1 MDERCATPRARF
13 SLNRGIPD
21 PTTPQ
26 TVQGLGFAQLASLSS
41 VETLWQSLRA
51 GKDALPEQ
59 ILFAVNHRYVHA
71 DYQLKDGDVVAFFPP
86 VTGG

>member
-1 MDERCATPRARF
+1 MKLQVLFFA
-13 SLNRGIPD
+13 SLKEH
-21 PTTPQ
+21 
-26 TVQGLGFAQLASLSS
+26 LGKSEMQLELASQPS
-41 VETLWQSLRA
+41 VASLWQSLRA

-71 DYQLKDGDVVAFFPP
+71 DYQLRDGDVVAFFPP

>member
-1 MDERCATPRARF
+1 MNIHVLFFA
-13 SLNRGIPD
+13 SLKEH
-21 PTTPQ
+21 
-26 TVQGLGFAQLASLSS
+26 LGKSEMQLELASLSS

-71 DYQLKDGDVVAFFPP
+71 GYQLKDGDVVAFFPP

>member
-1 MDERCATPRARF
+1 MNIHVLFFA
-13 SLNRGIPD
+13 SLKEH
-21 PTTPQ
+21 
-26 TVQGLGFAQLASLSS
+26 LGKSEMRLELASLSS